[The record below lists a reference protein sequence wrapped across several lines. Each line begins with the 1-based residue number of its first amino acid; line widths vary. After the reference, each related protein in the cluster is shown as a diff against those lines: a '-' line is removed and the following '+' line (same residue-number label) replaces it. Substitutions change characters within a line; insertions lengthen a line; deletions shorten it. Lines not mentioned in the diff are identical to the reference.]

1 MLGWKAHVPGYRTKE
16 DDMDLLMDKYNFPMN
31 AVCLRLDSVTAGQ
44 FAARLRRAAEEADL
58 FESHIIPL
66 DMGKM
71 ILLNSQ
77 STLELNTTPFPPP
90 VNMFL
95 KQKIKTI
102 PGDTLDM
109 LGARMCIPGE
119 MSDIPVDCLTYRA
132 MVCKTNAFI
141 TKIKPLSHKVF
152 GLSDSRKPL
161 WPNGLN
167 YDYWKPT

>member
-95 KQKIKTI
+95 KQK
-102 PGDTLDM
+102 
-109 LGARMCIPGE
+109 
-119 MSDIPVDCLTYRA
+119 SNFQPVLKCQV
-132 MVCKTNAFI
+132 MEFI
-141 TKIKPLSHKVF
+141 
-152 GLSDSRKPL
+152 
-161 WPNGLN
+161 
-167 YDYWKPT
+167 